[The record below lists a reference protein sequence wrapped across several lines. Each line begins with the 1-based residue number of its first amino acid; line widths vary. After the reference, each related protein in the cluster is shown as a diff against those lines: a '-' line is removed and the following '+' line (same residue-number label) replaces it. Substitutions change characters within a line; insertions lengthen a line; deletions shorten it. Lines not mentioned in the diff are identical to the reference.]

1 MGMPT
6 IPPSSLVGDVH
17 TGLSNIAWDDA
28 LQRTICSSPEVA
40 AAQAAV
46 ERARAAIDRA
56 QAEPIP
62 NVNLALTGQH
72 DNATGSNIVGV
83 QAVMPIPIFNR
94 NQGGINKAQA
104 EFAAAKSDVVRVQ
117 LSLQQRLALV
127 YERYANAR
135 NQVERYEQ
143 NILPDA
149 QSSLDLVN
157 EAYKQGEYSFL
168 NLLTAQRT
176 YFQTNL
182 AYLESLRQLQEST
195 VEINVFLLH
204 GSLASGE

>member
-1 MGMPT
+1 
-6 IPPSSLVGDVH
+6 
-17 TGLSNIAWDDA
+17 
-28 LQRTICSSPEVA
+28 
-40 AAQAAV
+40 
-46 ERARAAIDRA
+46 
-56 QAEPIP
+56 
-62 NVNLALTGQH
+62 
-72 DNATGSNIVGV
+72 
-83 QAVMPIPIFNR
+83 MPIPIFNR

-117 LSLQQRLALV
+117 LSLQQRLAV
-127 YERYANAR
+127 AYERYANSR

-182 AYLESLRQLQEST
+182 AYLEALCQLQQST
-195 VEINVFLLH
+195 VEINGFLLH